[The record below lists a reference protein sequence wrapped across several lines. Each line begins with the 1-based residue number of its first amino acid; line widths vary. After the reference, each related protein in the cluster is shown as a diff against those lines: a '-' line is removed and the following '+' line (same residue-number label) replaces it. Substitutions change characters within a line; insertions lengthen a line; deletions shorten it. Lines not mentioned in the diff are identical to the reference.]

1 MKTKLQILFAASSM
15 FLFMGAVS
23 AFGSGLPEDI
33 QRLYDSTKIIEAR
46 IFAPKAYE
54 KAEDKFNDTREAI
67 AQGKKR
73 NKIDKLVNE
82 SHEYAENV
90 FKIVEVT
97 RLSLSEYLDPR
108 NRAIEAEAPKL
119 VSELY
124 QEAEEQFLKATRKVE
139 AGDVEKGL
147 READRSTPLFDFA
160 ELKAIKVSIMGT
172 SASLID
178 KADEDEAKT
187 YAPTILD
194 KARSYLTRCDKILDK
209 DRYNRTE
216 SIEMARTAE
225 YEARHASNIAQSIRA
240 MERNDQA
247 WEKLILL
254 YEIEMQSVADELTM
268 GILPFDNGPS
278 VAADSMIVKLRE
290 LRNARED
297 LEKTNSDLTIK
308 LAEIAVKLDINV
320 DNENAIELAE
330 IVDKA
335 VMTSISEKKNLAS
348 KLQSKEGSLAE
359 LTLAHEHVESE
370 LNERKEEEEKLKKAR
385 RLLNP
390 TEGEI
395 LYNATNDIVLRLSGL
410 SFSSGASE
418 IEEKQVD
425 LLKKVEHILEMF
437 PDKRLLVEGHTD
449 DRGDRSTNMRL
460 SDRRAFSVMQYFRK
474 TLSIPADQI
483 SAVGYG
489 PDKPI
494 GTNTTKSGRAKNR
507 RIDVIV
513 FQ

>member
-1 MKTKLQILFAASSM
+1 MKTKLQILLIASCM
-15 FLFMGAVS
+15 FLFLS
-23 AFGSGLPEDI
+23 TTSTFGSGLPEEI
-33 QRLYDSTKIIEAR
+33 RKLYDSTKIIEAH

-54 KAEDKFNDTREAI
+54 KAEEKFNDTRDAI
-67 AQGKKR
+67 AQGKKQS
-73 NKIDKLVNE
+73 KIEKLVNE

-124 QEAEEQFLKATRKVE
+124 QEAEEQFLKASRKVE

-147 READRSTPLFDFA
+147 QEADRSTPLFDFA
-160 ELKAIKVSIMGT
+160 ELKAIKVEIMGAA
-172 SASLID
+172 ASLID
-178 KADEDEAKT
+178 KADEDEARK

-194 KARSYLTRCDKILDK
+194 KARSFLTKCDNILDK
-209 DRYNRTE
+209 DRYNRIE
-216 SIEMARTAE
+216 SIEMATTAE

-278 VAADSMIVKLRE
+278 VAADSMIIRLRVFQK
-290 LRNARED
+290 ARED
-297 LEKTNSDLTIK
+297 MEKINADL
-308 LAEIAVKLDINV
+308 AVKLAGIAAKLGV
-320 DNENAIELAE
+320 SVGSESIIELAE

-335 VMTSISEKKNLAS
+335 VVTLISEKKDLAS
-348 KLQSKEGSLAE
+348 KLQSKEGTLAE
-359 LTLAHEHVESE
+359 LTLTHEQVESE

-410 SFSSGASE
+410 SFSSGASD
-418 IEEKQVD
+418 IEEKHVD
-425 LLKKVEHILEMF
+425 LLKKVEHILEML
-437 PDKRLLVEGHTD
+437 PNKKLLVEGHTD
-449 DRGDRSTNMRL
+449 DRGERSTNMQL

-474 TLSIPADQI
+474 TLSISADQI

-507 RIDVIV
+507 RIDIIV